1 MHEIAN
7 WLPLPTSLHDIYKNT
22 YFAL

>member
-7 WLPLPTSLHDIYKNT
+7 WLPLPTSLHDINKNT